1 MAGYSTSSSLLYPG
15 ITSQINPLH
24 ASPCLR
30 LCFQR
35 EPRQWQP
42 IWVSLGYLPVSEIA
56 FLPSFFFFFGIS
68 IKSLYFLPSS
78 LILAVTI
85 PCHNSPSS
93 PIPTQTGLLLAP
105 RFWEGPSSPSP
116 SPDSPACTKAVSH
129 QTTLVAME
137 THIIPV
143 YPSLQVW
150 GCCFHSTHGGWGIR
164 WGGVSPLLCSS
175 TLWVWVLPGSRV
187 LLPDS
192 LGPVLTGSKQ
202 GHQAAA
208 VWEHL

>member
-1 MAGYSTSSSLLYPG
+1 MVGYSTSSSLLYPG
-15 ITSQINPLH
+15 ITSQINPLKCFVFKGNLGNDNPFGSAWH
-24 ASPCLR
+24 ICL
-30 LCFQR
+30 
-35 EPRQWQP
+35 
-42 IWVSLGYLPVSEIA
+42 SLRSLS
-56 FLPSFFFFFGIS
+56 FLHSFFFFFFWIS
-68 IKSLYFLPSS
+68 IKSLYFLSSS
-78 LILAVTI
+78 LISAVTI
-85 PCHNSPSS
+85 PCLHSQST
-93 PIPTQTGLLLAP
+93 PIPNQTGLLLAP

-129 QTTLVAME
+129 QTTLVARE

-175 TLWVWVLPGSRV
+175 TLLVWVLPGSRV

-192 LGPVLTGSKQ
+192 LGPVLTDSKQ
-202 GHQAAA
+202 GHQVAA

>member
-1 MAGYSTSSSLLYPG
+1 MQVLVSGSVFRGNPG
-15 ITSQINPLH
+15 NDNPFG
-24 ASPCLR
+24 SPWGTCLSLR
-30 LCFQR
+30 LL
-35 EPRQWQP
+35 
-42 IWVSLGYLPVSEIA
+42 S
-56 FLPSFFFFFGIS
+56 FLLSFFFFGIS

-105 RFWEGPSSPSP
+105 RFWEGPSAPSP
-116 SPDSPACTKAVSH
+116 SPDSPACTTAVSH

-150 GCCFHSTHGGWGIR
+150 GCCSRFSHGGWGIVVR
-164 WGGVSPLLCSS
+164 LGSTSPCPLVCLSP
-175 TLWVWVLPGSRV
+175 LWVWTLPGCCF
-187 LLPDS
+187 L
-192 LGPVLTGSKQ
+192 
-202 GHQAAA
+202 
-208 VWEHL
+208 

>member
-1 MAGYSTSSSLLYPG
+1 MTTHLGLLGVP
-15 ITSQINPLH
+15 
-24 ASPCLR
+24 ACLWDR
-30 LCFQR
+30 F
-35 EPRQWQP
+35 
-42 IWVSLGYLPVSEIA
+42 
-56 FLPSFFFFFGIS
+56 PSFFLFWNKYQIPLF
-68 IKSLYFLPSS
+68 PSS
-78 LILAVTI
+78 LISAVTI
-85 PCHNSPSS
+85 PCHNSQSS

-105 RFWEGPSSPSP
+105 RFWEVPSSPSP

-129 QTTLVAME
+129 QITLVAME

-143 YPSLQVW
+143 YRSLQVW

-164 WGGVSPLLCSS
+164 WGGVSPLLCFS
-175 TLWVWVLPGSRV
+175 TLWVWVLPGSRM